1 MLKTTTEP
9 FCGRGFMVPRRIQAL
24 AVFGMAYVINDCLE
38 SRAAWRP
45 FVLAMAKELSGMVT
59 DPLTLRFATLVVPVK
74 EVGPVTLALASKAV
88 WRPLVLAIVKELF
101 GIITV
106 PDTVRL
112 ATVVVPVKVVGPAR
126 LALRARALVAA
137 VERGLSKSE
146 VLLTWSRPISPLVTL
161 ELKVG

>member
-38 SRAAWRP
+38 SRAAWRA

-59 DPLTLRFATLVVPVK
+59 VPV
-74 EVGPVTLALASKAV
+74 AV
-88 WRPLVLAIVKELF
+88 RF
-101 GIITV
+101 
-106 PDTVRL
+106 
-112 ATVVVPVKVVGPAR
+112 ATVVVPEKVVGPVK

-137 VERGLSKSE
+137 LERGFARSLVLS
-146 VLLTWSRPISPLVTL
+146 TWSRPTSPLVTL